1 MKNLPKKLKKTLSSD
16 EEIRRAAL
24 EALRRGDFDFALKA
38 VERGEASIP
47 EMVEDLKIYQAELEV
62 QNDELR
68 QAQFISNVA
77 IVRFT
82 KLFSF
87 LPLPALVV
95 DEMGVVSDC
104 NEMAERCFM
113 LNRKMFYNHFF
124 PRLLKKEEHNRLRR
138 AIEQAKDVGESIIYE
153 VAMQPVDSP
162 VFIADIHLSLLPS
175 DVSSIPLF
183 AVIVI
188 DQTENLAQRKALE
201 MSRRHF
207 MAYFDASPVGM
218 ASASLSK
225 NWLEV
230 NNRLCEMLGYSRE
243 QLVNKTWLELT
254 HPDDIEAELIY
265 FERVLAKEIGGYAID
280 KRFICSDGSILEVHI
295 AVNCVRD
302 EADEVD
308 YFVTIVKSIAARKKI
323 ERSLLIRDQ
332 ELNTQT
338 LNLRKRVKELEAIY
352 AISRAAQRAET
363 AQYFFDEVLRYLP
376 DGMLYPHHVCINID
390 IDGNKVTSLACKQ
403 PVAYLSS
410 QISVKEVSLGELIVG
425 YTESHAALDIG
436 PFYKEEQAFV
446 NGAADLIGRY
456 IERCEHEKE
465 RTLTLQR
472 NSALLDL
479 TAHADNLADDDFLQ
493 HVLDQAE
500 RLTQSNLAY
509 AHFVND
515 DQNTITLGSWSSAT
529 LIKGDAGFN
538 NSYPLS
544 KVGAWADCLREK
556 KWLIYNNCLAQTLPG
571 APAELFRH
579 MVVPVMQADK
589 IVMLVGVGNKT
600 TDYYAGDV
608 ALLEMLANN
617 YWTLLQ
623 KNQSQRRL
631 ELDAEVF
638 RISREAVL
646 ITDIDAK
653 IVSVNDAFTQITG
666 YTEQE
671 AIGQTPRL
679 LKSGKQSEKFYKK
692 MWQQITETGHWQG
705 EVWNKRK
712 DGELYP
718 QWLGITAA
726 KNNTGQVSEYIAIF
740 MDITDHKLAQQR
752 IEQLAYYDP
761 LTRLANRTLLADHA
775 KQAIAL
781 ASRQHHLVGVLY
793 LDLDRFKDINDSL
806 GHAIGDKLLV
816 DVANRLLSCVR
827 DTDTVS
833 RLGGDE
839 FVVLLSHLDSADN
852 VLNVAEKILRALA
865 EIFEISQHFITV
877 SCSIGACVYPNDGA
891 DFDILLQRAD
901 TAMYQAKSDGR
912 NNCKFFTEEMNVRV
926 QRGLRLKNDMRS
938 ALKNE
943 EFYVEYQPQF
953 VLKSRRI
960 IGAEALVRWR
970 HPELGNISPS
980 DFIPIA
986 EESGLIIDIG
996 HFVMQQ
1002 ACHQAKRWHDQGH
1015 QLHIAVNVSYVQFV
1029 RNNLLQLVKDTLQE
1043 TGLAAQFLE
1052 LELTESILVSDP
1064 ENVLSVVQALRD
1076 MGVFLSI
1083 DDFGTGYSSLSY
1095 LKRFAVHKL
1104 KIDQSFVRD
1113 ILIDKDDA
1121 IIVSA
1126 IINLAL
1132 SLEIQCIAE
1141 GVETAAQANKL
1152 QEMGCEQI
1160 QGYWLGRPLSVAQ
1173 MCAMLGDNKSNAAVI
1188 ESKP

>member
-1 MKNLPKKLKKTLSSD
+1 MNDLSNTAKKTLSSD
-16 EEIRRAAL
+16 EEIQRAAL

-38 VERGEASIP
+38 IERGEASIP

-68 QAQFISNVA
+68 QAQFRSNIA

-87 LPLPALVV
+87 LPLPALVIN
-95 DEMGVVSDC
+95 EMGVVSDC

-113 LNRKMFYNHFF
+113 LNHKMFYNHFF

-153 VAMQPVDSP
+153 VAMQPVESA
-162 VFIADIHLSLLPS
+162 VFIADIHLSMLPS
-175 DVSSIPLF
+175 DVSSTPLF

-188 DQTENLAQRKALE
+188 DQTENLAQRKALD

-218 ASASLSK
+218 ASASLNKS
-225 NWLEV
+225 WLEV
-230 NNRLCEMLGYSRE
+230 NNRLCEMLGYKRE
-243 QLVNKTWLELT
+243 QLVNKTWLEMT
-254 HPDDIEAELIY
+254 HPEDIEVELNY
-265 FERVLAKEIGGYAID
+265 FERVLDREIDGYAID
-280 KRFICSDGSILEVHI
+280 KRFICADGAILEVHI

-308 YFVTIVKSIAARKKI
+308 YFVSIVKSIAARKKI
-323 ERSLLIRDQ
+323 ERSLLKRDQ
-332 ELNTQT
+332 ELNIQT
-338 LNLRKRVKELEAIY
+338 LNLSKRVKELGAIY

-363 AQYFFDEVLRYLP
+363 AQQFFDDVLRYLP
-376 DGMLYPHHVCINID
+376 DGMLHPQDVCITINV
-390 IDGNKVTSLACKQ
+390 DGSKLTSLACQQ
-403 PVAYLSS
+403 PLAQLSS
-410 QISVKEVSLGELIVG
+410 RISVKEVSLGELIVG
-425 YTESHAALDIG
+425 YTQPHAPLDIG
-436 PFYKEEQAFV
+436 PFYQEEQEFV

-456 IERCEHEKE
+456 MERCEHEKE

-479 TAHADNLADDDFLQ
+479 TARADNLADDDFLR

-500 RLTQSNLAY
+500 RLTQSSLAY

-515 DQNTITLGSWSSAT
+515 EQDTITLGNWSSG
-529 LIKGDAGFN
+529 IVQKGDAAFN
-538 NSYPLS
+538 KHPLS
-544 KVGAWADCLREK
+544 KVAVWADCLREK
-556 KWLIYNNCLAQTLPG
+556 KWLIHNNCLTHTLPG
-571 APAELFRH
+571 NSAELFRH
-579 MVVPVMQADK
+579 MVVPVMQGDK
-589 IVMLVGVGNKT
+589 MVMLFGVGNKT

-617 YWTLLQ
+617 CWTLLQ

-638 RISREAVL
+638 RISREAVV
-646 ITDIDAK
+646 ITDIDTN

-666 YTEQE
+666 YSEQE
-671 AIGQTPRL
+671 ALGQTPRL
-679 LKSGKQSEKFYKK
+679 LKSGKQSEKFYSK
-692 MWQQITETGHWQG
+692 MWQQIAETGHWQG

-712 DGELYP
+712 NGELYP

-726 KNNTGQVSEYIAIF
+726 KNNSGQISEYIGIF

-752 IEQLAYYDP
+752 IEQLAYYDA

-781 ASRQHHLVGVLY
+781 ASRQQHLVGVLY
-793 LDLDRFKDINDSL
+793 MDLDRFKDINDSL
-806 GHAIGDKLLV
+806 GHAIGDRLLV
-816 DVANRLLSCVR
+816 EVANRLLSCVR

-839 FVVLLSHLDSADN
+839 FVVLLSRVDSADN
-852 VLNVAEKILRALA
+852 VLDIAEKILSALA
-865 EIFEISQHFITV
+865 ETFELSQHFITV

-891 DFDILLQRAD
+891 DFDLLLQRAD

-912 NNCKFFTEEMNVRV
+912 NNCKFFTEVMNDRV

-953 VLKSRRI
+953 ILGNKRI

-970 HPELGNISPS
+970 HPELGNISPI

-1002 ACHQAKRWHDQGH
+1002 ACHQVKQWHDQGH

-1029 RNNLLQLVKDTLQE
+1029 RNNLLQLVKDTLAE
-1043 TGLAAQFLE
+1043 TGLAAEFLE

-1126 IINLAL
+1126 IINLAI

-1141 GVETAAQANKL
+1141 GVETEAQANKL
-1152 QEMGCEQI
+1152 QEMGCLQI
-1160 QGYWLGRPLSVAQ
+1160 QGYWLGRPLSVEKMGALL
-1173 MCAMLGDNKSNAAVI
+1173 ADNKSNR
-1188 ESKP
+1188 KP